1 MTALPPSSA
10 DLTVDRAPGSRAA
23 AQATALAGLRPLFR
37 ALLRNPL
44 GAASAFVLAVIV
56 VCCALAPV
64 IAPYPR
70 DASDFTHELSRASGA
85 HWLGTDELG
94 RDILTR
100 LLYGGQVTLLAA
112 ALAAAVAVAI
122 GTALGVACGYLRGR
136 TDRALTFWGDLLLTI
151 PVLVVLIVVV
161 SVFPASLYPAML
173 PLGLLLSA
181 APMRVIRSVTLA
193 VREDLYIE
201 AARVSG
207 LSHWQIMRRHVLPRI
222 YGPIVVQAT
231 LAASVAVML
240 ASGLAFLGFGVQVP
254 APSWG
259 TMVAEAASEYQQ
271 QPWFLVP
278 TGGIIALTVLSLGLL
293 GDVLRDAATG
303 RWSGQAAR
311 PLPARSARA
320 SQDGA
325 RRPTAPARQ
334 SGDAYSTASSVTEA
348 ANPVTAPLLSVRDL
362 RITVPGPAGGIV
374 LVSGMSFDLLPGRTL
389 AIVGESGCGKSVTAR
404 ALLGVGPA
412 DGRVDGSIRMGDVGL
427 ASTGLASTEL
437 AGAREAQWRVVR
449 GRRIAFVGQE
459 PMLGLDPTQT
469 VGSALRE
476 VIRAYSGCGRKQARD
491 RALALLRRVRLDDP
505 QRVAKLYPHQISG
518 GMAQR
523 VTIARALAGDPQI
536 LVADEPTTALDVTI
550 QADILALLRS
560 LQLTSGIAVL
570 LVTHDWGVV
579 AGLADDVLVMYAGQA
594 VERSAAEEVFAAP
607 RHPYTQALLRSDP
620 HATASGQALPVIAG
634 TVPPPGQWPAAGSPA
649 AAATSPPSAR
659 RPSRRWRRSS
669 RDTKP
674 GASTRTSWRPD
685 ERSRH
690 PRPDDAHGPEDK
702 HRGDYRGAERINGRV
717 PAARQRADRRL
728 SPWRPGAPRP

>member
-1 MTALPPSSA
+1 MT
-10 DLTVDRAPGSRAA
+10 RR
-23 AQATALAGLRPLFR
+23 
-37 ALLRNPL
+37 LLRHPL
-44 GAASAFVLAVIV
+44 GAVSLAVLALIV
-56 VCCALAPV
+56 ACCALAPV

-70 DASDFTHELSRASGA
+70 DASDFTHELSGPAGA

-100 LLYGGQVTLLAA
+100 LLYGGQSTLLAA
-112 ALAAAVAVAI
+112 ALAAAIAVAI
-122 GTALGVACGYLRGR
+122 GTALGVAGGYLRGR
-136 TDRALTFWGDLLLTI
+136 TDRVLTFWGDLLLTI
-151 PVLVVLIVVV
+151 PLLVVLIVVV

-181 APMRVIRSVTLA
+181 PPMRVIRSVTLTI
-193 VREDLYIE
+193 REDLYIE

-259 TMVAEAASEYQQ
+259 TMVAEAASQYQQ

-293 GDVLRDAATG
+293 GDALRDAVTG
-303 RWSGQAAR
+303 EWTGQ
-311 PLPARSARA
+311 SAR
-320 SQDGA
+320 GRPA
-325 RRPTAPARQ
+325 RRP
-334 SGDAYSTASSVTEA
+334 SGAETQSTASSRTA
-348 ANPVTAPLLSVRDL
+348 AADPGPIPLLAVRDL
-362 RITVPGPAGGIV
+362 RITVPGPDGGTV

-404 ALLGVGPA
+404 ALLGVAPPGA
-412 DGRVDGSIRMGDVGL
+412 RVDGSIRL
-427 ASTGLASTEL
+427 AGTEL
-437 AGAREAQWRVVR
+437 AGAREAQWRAVR

-459 PMLGLDPTQT
+459 PLSGLDPAQT
-469 VGSALRE
+469 VGAALSE
-476 VIRAYSGCGRKQARD
+476 VIRAYSGCGRKQARE
-491 RALALLRRVRLDDP
+491 RALALLSRVKLDDP
-505 QRVAKLYPHQISG
+505 ERVAKLYPHQVSG

-523 VTIARALAGDPQI
+523 VTIARALAGDPEI

-550 QADILALLRS
+550 QAGILALLRS

-594 VERSAAEEVFAAP
+594 VERSAAPEVFGAP
-607 RHPYTQALLRSDP
+607 RHPYTAALLRSDP
-620 HATASGQALPVIAG
+620 HAAAPGRALPVIAG
-634 TVPPPGQWPAAGSPA
+634 TVPSPGQWPAGCRFAGRCEYVTAECTAAEPA
-649 AAATSPPSAR
+649 LAQAGPGHEAR
-659 RPSRRWRRSS
+659 CIHA
-669 RDTKP
+669 DLL
-674 GASTRTSWRPD
+674 
-685 ERSRH
+685 
-690 PRPDDAHGPEDK
+690 
-702 HRGDYRGAERINGRV
+702 
-717 PAARQRADRRL
+717 AAR
-728 SPWRPGAPRP
+728 

>member
-1 MTALPPSSA
+1 MT
-10 DLTVDRAPGSRAA
+10 R
-23 AQATALAGLRPLFR
+23 RPLVR
-37 ALLRNPL
+37 MLPRHPL
-44 GAASAFVLAVIV
+44 GTASLAVLAVIV
-56 VCCALAPV
+56 ACCALAPV

-70 DASDFTHELSRASGA
+70 DASDFTHELSGPAGV

-112 ALAAAVAVAI
+112 ALATAVAVAI
-122 GTALGVACGYLRGR
+122 GTALGVAGGYLRGR

-161 SVFPASLYPAML
+161 SLFPASLYPAML
-173 PLGLLLSA
+173 ALGLLLSA

-193 VREDLYIE
+193 IREDLYIA

-207 LSHWQIMRRHVLPRI
+207 LSHWQIMRRHVLPRV

-231 LAASVAVML
+231 LAASVAVLL

-259 TMVAEAASEYQQ
+259 TMVAEAASQYQQ

-278 TGGIIALTVLSLGLL
+278 TGGMIALTVLSLGLL
-293 GDVLRDAATG
+293 GDALRDAATG
-303 RWSGQAAR
+303 RWTGQAAR
-311 PLPARSARA
+311 ALPARSGA
-320 SQDGA
+320 A
-325 RRPTAPARQ
+325 RRPPAAPAPR
-334 SGDAYSTASSVTEA
+334 SATARSTASSRTRA
-348 ANPVTAPLLSVRDL
+348 AGSVPAPLLSVRDL
-362 RITVPGPAGGIV
+362 RITVPGPVGGTVGGTV

-404 ALLGVGPA
+404 ALLGVAPA
-412 DGRVDGSIRMGDVGL
+412 GGRVDGSIQLGEV
-427 ASTGLASTEL
+427 EL
-437 AGAREAQWRVVR
+437 AGARESQWQAVR

-459 PMLGLDPTQT
+459 PMSGLDPTQT

-476 VIRAYSGCGRKQARD
+476 VIRAYSGCGRKQAGD

-505 QRVAKLYPHQISG
+505 QRIAKLYPHQISG

-523 VTIARALAGDPQI
+523 VTIARALAGDPEI

-550 QADILALLRS
+550 QAGVLALLRS

-570 LVTHDWGVV
+570 LVSHDLGVV

-594 VERSAAEEVFAAP
+594 VERSAADAVFAAP

-620 HATASGQALPVIAG
+620 HASAPGRALPAIAG
-634 TVPPPGQWPAAGSPA
+634 TVPPPGQWPAGCRFAGRCGYVTADCTAAEPALA
-649 AAATSPPSAR
+649 AAAPGHEAR
-659 RPSRRWRRSS
+659 CIHA
-669 RDTKP
+669 DQL
-674 GASTRTSWRPD
+674 
-685 ERSRH
+685 
-690 PRPDDAHGPEDK
+690 
-702 HRGDYRGAERINGRV
+702 
-717 PAARQRADRRL
+717 AAR
-728 SPWRPGAPRP
+728 

>member
-1 MTALPPSSA
+1 MTRRLLRRP
-10 DLTVDRAPGSRAA
+10 LAA
-23 AQATALAGLRPLFR
+23 ASLA
-37 ALLRNPL
+37 
-44 GAASAFVLAVIV
+44 VLALIV

-70 DASDFTHELSRASGA
+70 DASDFTHELSGPTAA

-100 LLYGGQVTLLAA
+100 LMYGGQPTLLAA
-112 ALAAAVAVAI
+112 ALAAAIAVAV
-122 GTALGVACGYLRGR
+122 GTALGVAGGYLRGR
-136 TDRALTFWGDLLLTI
+136 TDRVLTFWGDLLLTI

-161 SVFPASLYPAML
+161 SVFPNSLYPAML

-181 APMRVIRSVTLA
+181 APMRVIRSVTMA
-193 VREDLYIE
+193 IREDLYIE

-293 GDVLRDAATG
+293 GDALRDAVTAEWTG
-303 RWSGQAAR
+303 QGAR
-311 PLPARSARA
+311 GVSARRFT
-320 SQDGA
+320 QKA
-325 RRPTAPARQ
+325 RTQESSYGTDSAD
-334 SGDAYSTASSVTEA
+334 SG
-348 ANPVTAPLLSVRDL
+348 PAPLLSVRDL
-362 RITVPGPAGGIV
+362 RITVPGPDGGTV

-404 ALLGVGPA
+404 ALLGVAPPG
-412 DGRVDGSIRMGDVGL
+412 GRVDGSIRLRGV
-427 ASTGLASTEL
+427 EL
-437 AGAREAQWRVVR
+437 AAAREAQWQAVR
-449 GRRIAFVGQE
+449 GRRIAFIGQE
-459 PMLGLDPTQT
+459 PLSGLDPTQT
-469 VGSALRE
+469 VGAALSE
-476 VIRAYSGCGRKQARD
+476 VIRAYSGCGRKQAREK
-491 RALALLRRVRLDDP
+491 ALALLSRVRLDDTE
-505 QRVAKLYPHQISG
+505 RVAKLYPHQISG

-523 VTIARALAGDPQI
+523 VTIARALAGDPEI

-550 QADILALLRS
+550 QADILALLHHLR
-560 LQLTSGIAVL
+560 LTSEIAVL

-594 VERSAAEEVFAAP
+594 VERSAAQEVFGAP
-607 RHPYTQALLRSDP
+607 RHPYTEALLRSDP
-620 HATASGQALPVIAG
+620 HATTPGRALPVIAG
-634 TVPPPGQWPAAGSPA
+634 TVPPPGQWPAGCRFAGRCGYATADCTLAEPA
-649 AAATSPPSAR
+649 LSTTALGHEAR
-659 RPSRRWRRSS
+659 CIHA
-669 RDTKP
+669 DLL
-674 GASTRTSWRPD
+674 GAR
-685 ERSRH
+685 
-690 PRPDDAHGPEDK
+690 
-702 HRGDYRGAERINGRV
+702 
-717 PAARQRADRRL
+717 
-728 SPWRPGAPRP
+728 

>member
-1 MTALPPSSA
+1 MTALPPPDAGLAGLA
-10 DLTVDRAPGSRAA
+10 DPAEPGPQAA
-23 AQATALAGLRPLFR
+23 AQAVARARPRPLLR
-37 ALLRNPL
+37 SLLRDPL
-44 GAASAFVLAVIV
+44 GVASLAVLLIIV

-64 IAPYPR
+64 IAPYQQG
-70 DASDFTHELSRASGA
+70 ASDFTRELSGPSAA

-112 ALAAAVAVAI
+112 ALATAIAVLI
-122 GTALGVACGYLRGR
+122 GTALGVAAGYLRGR
-136 TDRALTFWGDLLLTI
+136 TDRVLTFWGDLLLTI

-161 SVFPASLYPAML
+161 SVFPSSLYPAML

-193 VREDLYIE
+193 IREDLYIE

-240 ASGLAFLGFGVQVP
+240 ASGLGFLGFGVQVP

-271 QPWFLVP
+271 QAWFLVP

-293 GDVLRDAATG
+293 GDALRDAVTG
-303 RWSGQAAR
+303 QWTGQAAGR
-311 PLPARSARA
+311 LAIRRRSGALSDADRTAA
-320 SQDGA
+320 SP
-325 RRPTAPARQ
+325 RTLAP
-334 SGDAYSTASSVTEA
+334 DTT
-348 ANPVTAPLLSVRDL
+348 TAPLLAVRDL
-362 RITVPGPAGGIV
+362 RVTVPGPDGGTV

-404 ALLGVGPA
+404 ALLGVTPA
-412 DGRVDGSIRMGDVGL
+412 GGRIDGSIRLRG
-427 ASTGLASTEL
+427 TGPAGTDTSRAEKAGGESIEL
-437 AGAREAQWRVVR
+437 AGARESQWRTVR

-459 PMLGLDPTQT
+459 PMSGLDPVQT
-469 VGSALRE
+469 VGAALSE
-476 VIRAYSGCGRKQARD
+476 VIRAYSGCGRRQARS

-505 QRVAKLYPHQISG
+505 ERVARLYPHQISG

-523 VTIARALAGDPQI
+523 VTIARALAGDPEI

-560 LQLTSGIAVL
+560 LQLTSEIAVL

-594 VERSAAEEVFAAP
+594 VERSAAEEVFDAP
-607 RHPYTQALLRSDP
+607 RHPYTEALLRSDP
-620 HATASGQALPVIAG
+620 HGSVRGRELPVIAG
-634 TVPPPGQWPAAGSPA
+634 TVPPPGQWPAGCRFAGRCGYVTADCTAAEPA
-649 AAATSPPSAR
+649 LTLAEPGHEAR
-659 RPSRRWRRSS
+659 CIHA
-669 RDTKP
+669 DLL
-674 GASTRTSWRPD
+674 
-685 ERSRH
+685 
-690 PRPDDAHGPEDK
+690 
-702 HRGDYRGAERINGRV
+702 
-717 PAARQRADRRL
+717 AAR
-728 SPWRPGAPRP
+728 

>member
-1 MTALPPSSA
+1 VTPPVRRLP
-10 DLTVDRAPGSRAA
+10 LLRAVA
-23 AQATALAGLRPLFR
+23 
-37 ALLRNPL
+37 RNPL
-44 GAASAFVLAVIV
+44 GAASLLVLAVIV
-56 VCCALAPV
+56 AGCAFAPV

-70 DASDFTHELSRASGA
+70 DASDFTRELSGPTGA

-100 LLYGGQVTLLAA
+100 LLYGGQATLLAA
-112 ALAAAVAVAI
+112 ALATAVAVAI
-122 GTALGVACGYLRGR
+122 GTTLGVAGGYLRGR

-181 APMRVIRSVTLA
+181 APMRVIRSVTVA
-193 VREDLYIE
+193 IREDLYIE

-259 TMVAEAASEYQQ
+259 TMVAEAASQYQQ

-293 GDVLRDAATG
+293 GDALRDAATG
-303 RWSGQAAR
+303 RWTGQAAR
-311 PLPARSARA
+311 VPPARSARA
-320 SQDGA
+320 GQHGA
-325 RRPTAPARQ
+325 RRPPAPARQ
-334 SGDAYSTASSVTEA
+334 SGHAEAQASARTEA
-348 ANPVTAPLLSVRDL
+348 ADSGPAPLLSVRDL
-362 RITVPGPAGGIV
+362 RITVPGPAGGTV

-404 ALLGVGPA
+404 ALLGVAPA
-412 DGRVDGSIRMGDVGL
+412 GGRVDGSIRL
-427 ASTGLASTEL
+427 AGPGLASTEL
-437 AGAREAQWRVVR
+437 AGAREAQWRAVR

-459 PMLGLDPTQT
+459 PMSGLDPAQT

-491 RALALLRRVRLDDP
+491 RAIALLRRVRLDDP
-505 QRVAKLYPHQISG
+505 QRVARLYPHQISG

-523 VTIARALAGDPQI
+523 VTIARALAGEPQI

-594 VERSAAEEVFAAP
+594 VERSAAGQVFAAP

-620 HATASGQALPVIAG
+620 HASAPGRALPVIAG
-634 TVPPPGQWPAAGSPA
+634 TVPPPGQWPAGCRFAGRCGYVTAECTAAEPPLTPA
-649 AAATSPPSAR
+649 E
-659 RPSRRWRRSS
+659 
-669 RDTKP
+669 P
-674 GASTRTSWRPD
+674 GHETRCIHAD
-685 ERSRH
+685 QL
-690 PRPDDAHGPEDK
+690 
-702 HRGDYRGAERINGRV
+702 
-717 PAARQRADRRL
+717 AAR
-728 SPWRPGAPRP
+728 

>member
-1 MTALPPSSA
+1 MTALPPPEA
-10 DLTVDRAPGSRAA
+10 NLAQTA
-23 AQATALAGLRPLFR
+23 AQATARPNAQATARARPRPLVHT
-37 ALLRNPL
+37 LLRDPL
-44 GAASAFVLAVIV
+44 GAISLAVLTLIV

-70 DASDFTHELSRASGA
+70 DASDFTHELSGPTGA

-100 LLYGGQVTLLAA
+100 LLYGGQSTLLAA
-112 ALAAAVAVAI
+112 ALATAIAVAI
-122 GTALGVACGYLRGR
+122 GTSLGVAGGYLRGR
-136 TDRALTFWGDLLLTI
+136 TDRVLTFWGDLLLTI
-151 PVLVVLIVVV
+151 PLLVVLIVVV

-181 APMRVIRSVTLA
+181 APMRVIRSVTMA

-259 TMVAEAASEYQQ
+259 TMVAEAASQYQQ

-293 GDVLRDAATG
+293 GDALRDAVTGQWTG
-303 RWSGQAAR
+303 RTAR
-311 PLPARSARA
+311 VRSARRLP
-320 SQDGA
+320 GA
-325 RRPTAPARQ
+325 ARL
-334 SGDAYSTASSVTEA
+334 SGSAVVQEPSSRTEA
-348 ANPVTAPLLSVRDL
+348 ADSGPEPLLAVRDL
-362 RITVPGPAGGIV
+362 RITVPGARGAVV
-374 LVSGMSFDLLPGRTL
+374 LVSGMSFDLFSGRAL

-404 ALLGVGPA
+404 ALLGVAPPG
-412 DGRVDGSIRMGDVGL
+412 GRVDGSIVL
-427 ASTGLASTEL
+427 SSVEL
-437 AGAREAQWRVVR
+437 AGAREAQWQAVR

-459 PMLGLDPTQT
+459 PMSGLDPTQT
-469 VGSALRE
+469 VGTALGE
-476 VIRAYSGCGRKQARD
+476 VIRAYTGCGRKQARE
-491 RALALLRRVRLDDP
+491 RALALLRRVKLDDP
-505 QRVAKLYPHQISG
+505 ERVAKLYPHQISG

-523 VTIARALAGDPQI
+523 VTIARALAGDPEI

-560 LQLTSGIAVL
+560 LQLTSGIAIL

-594 VERSAAEEVFAAP
+594 VERSAAEVVFDAP
-607 RHPYTQALLRSDP
+607 RHP
-620 HATASGQALPVIAG
+620 
-634 TVPPPGQWPAAGSPA
+634 
-649 AAATSPPSAR
+649 
-659 RPSRRWRRSS
+659 
-669 RDTKP
+669 
-674 GASTRTSWRPD
+674 
-685 ERSRH
+685 
-690 PRPDDAHGPEDK
+690 
-702 HRGDYRGAERINGRV
+702 
-717 PAARQRADRRL
+717 
-728 SPWRPGAPRP
+728 

>member
-1 MTALPPSSA
+1 MT
-10 DLTVDRAPGSRAA
+10 RR
-23 AQATALAGLRPLFR
+23 
-37 ALLRNPL
+37 LLRHPL
-44 GAASAFVLAVIV
+44 GAVSLAVLALIV

-70 DASDFTHELSRASGA
+70 DASDFTHELSGPAGA

-100 LLYGGQVTLLAA
+100 LLYGGQSTLLAA
-112 ALAAAVAVAI
+112 ALAAAIAVAI
-122 GTALGVACGYLRGR
+122 GTALGVAGGYLRGR
-136 TDRALTFWGDLLLTI
+136 TDRVLTFWGDLLLTI
-151 PVLVVLIVVV
+151 PLLVVLIVVV

-181 APMRVIRSVTLA
+181 PPMRVIRSVTMTI
-193 VREDLYIE
+193 REDRYIE

-259 TMVAEAASEYQQ
+259 TMVAEAASQYQQ

-293 GDVLRDAATG
+293 GDALRDAVTG
-303 RWSGQAAR
+303 EWTGQ
-311 PLPARSARA
+311 SAR
-320 SQDGA
+320 GRLA
-325 RRPTAPARQ
+325 RRLSAAGSQ
-334 SGDAYSTASSVTEA
+334 STASSRTA
-348 ANPVTAPLLSVRDL
+348 AADPGPIPLLAVRDL
-362 RITVPGPAGGIV
+362 RVTVPGPDGGTV
-374 LVSGMSFDLLPGRTL
+374 LVSGMSFDLFPGRTL

-404 ALLGVGPA
+404 ALLGVAPPGA
-412 DGRVDGSIRMGDVGL
+412 RVDGSIRLHSIPPGGRPPVPPGAL
-427 ASTGLASTEL
+427 PGSTEL
-437 AGAREAQWRVVR
+437 AGAREAQWRAVR

-459 PMLGLDPTQT
+459 PLSGLDPTQT
-469 VGSALRE
+469 VGAALSE
-476 VIRAYSGCGRKQARD
+476 VIRAYSGCGRKQATE
-491 RALALLRRVRLDDP
+491 RALALLRRVKLDDP
-505 QRVAKLYPHQISG
+505 ERVAKLYPHQVSG

-523 VTIARALAGDPQI
+523 VTIARALAGDPEI

-594 VERSAAEEVFAAP
+594 VERAAAPDVFGAP
-607 RHPYTQALLRSDP
+607 RHPYTEALLRSDP
-620 HATASGQALPVIAG
+620 HAAAPGRALPVIAG
-634 TVPPPGQWPAAGSPA
+634 TVPSPGQWPAGCRFAGRCGYVTADCTAAEPA
-649 AAATSPPSAR
+649 LAQAGPGHEAR
-659 RPSRRWRRSS
+659 CIHA
-669 RDTKP
+669 DLL
-674 GASTRTSWRPD
+674 
-685 ERSRH
+685 
-690 PRPDDAHGPEDK
+690 
-702 HRGDYRGAERINGRV
+702 
-717 PAARQRADRRL
+717 AAR
-728 SPWRPGAPRP
+728 

>member
-1 MTALPPSSA
+1 MT
-10 DLTVDRAPGSRAA
+10 RR
-23 AQATALAGLRPLFR
+23 
-37 ALLRNPL
+37 LLRHPL
-44 GAASAFVLAVIV
+44 GGVSLAVLALIV

-70 DASDFTHELSRASGA
+70 DASDFTHELSGPSGA

-100 LLYGGQVTLLAA
+100 LLYGGQSTLLAA
-112 ALAAAVAVAI
+112 ALAAAIAVAI
-122 GTALGVACGYLRGR
+122 GTALGVAGGYLRGR
-136 TDRALTFWGDLLLTI
+136 TDRVLTFWGDLLLTI
-151 PVLVVLIVVV
+151 PLLVVLIVVV

-181 APMRVIRSVTLA
+181 PPMRVIRSVTMT

-259 TMVAEAASEYQQ
+259 TMVAEAASQYQQ

-293 GDVLRDAATG
+293 GDALRDAVTG
-303 RWSGQAAR
+303 EWTGQ
-311 PLPARSARA
+311 SAR
-320 SQDGA
+320 GRPA
-325 RRPTAPARQ
+325 RRPSVAAKSTPSSRTA
-334 SGDAYSTASSVTEA
+334 A
-348 ANPVTAPLLSVRDL
+348 ADPGPIPLLAVRDL
-362 RITVPGPAGGIV
+362 RITVPGPDGGTV

-404 ALLGVGPA
+404 ALLGVAPPGA
-412 DGRVDGSIRMGDVGL
+412 RVDGSIRLQQAPAGADGPPG
-427 ASTGLASTEL
+427 AETATTEL
-437 AGAREAQWRVVR
+437 AGMREAQWRAVR

-459 PMLGLDPTQT
+459 PLSGLDPTQT
-469 VGSALRE
+469 VGAALSE
-476 VIRAYSGCGRKQARD
+476 VIRAYSGCGRKHARE
-491 RALALLRRVRLDDP
+491 RALALLSRVKLDDP
-505 QRVAKLYPHQISG
+505 ERVATLYPHQVSG

-523 VTIARALAGDPQI
+523 VTIARALAGDPEI

-594 VERSAAEEVFAAP
+594 VERSAAPDVFGAP
-607 RHPYTQALLRSDP
+607 RHPYTEALLRSDP
-620 HATASGQALPVIAG
+620 HAATPGRALPVIAG
-634 TVPPPGQWPAAGSPA
+634 TVPSPGQWPAWLPV
-649 AAATSPPSAR
+649 
-659 RPSRRWRRSS
+659 
-669 RDTKP
+669 
-674 GASTRTSWRPD
+674 
-685 ERSRH
+685 
-690 PRPDDAHGPEDK
+690 
-702 HRGDYRGAERINGRV
+702 RGALRV
-717 PAARQRADRRL
+717 RDRRL
-728 SPWRPGAPRP
+728 HGGRARARPGRAGTRGPVHPRGPAGGPMSELASESVSTVRPRMRTTSASEESG

>member
-1 MTALPPSSA
+1 MTALPP
-10 DLTVDRAPGSRAA
+10 PGTSP
-23 AQATALAGLRPLFR
+23 RPLLR
-37 ALLRNPL
+37 QLLRDPL
-44 GAASAFVLAVIV
+44 GAASLAVLAVIIAG
-56 VCCALAPV
+56 CALAPV

-70 DASDFTHELSRASGA
+70 DASDFTHELSGPTGA

-100 LLYGGQVTLLAA
+100 LLYGGQSTLLAA
-112 ALAAAVAVAI
+112 ALAAAIAVVI
-122 GTALGVACGYLRGR
+122 GTALGVAGGYLRGR
-136 TDRALTFWGDLLLTI
+136 TDRVLTFWGDLLLTI

-161 SVFPASLYPAML
+161 SVFPASLYPAMV

-193 VREDLYIE
+193 IREDLYIE

-207 LSHWQIMRRHVLPRI
+207 LSHRQIMRRHVLPRI

-259 TMVAEAASEYQQ
+259 TMVAEAASQYQQ

-293 GDVLRDAATG
+293 GDALRDAVTG
-303 RWSGQAAR
+303 QWTGHAAR
-311 PLPARSARA
+311 GLSVRRSPE
-320 SQDGA
+320 Q
-325 RRPTAPARQ
+325 
-334 SGDAYSTASSVTEA
+334 ASSRTA
-348 ANPVTAPLLSVRDL
+348 AADSRPAPLLSVRDL
-362 RITVPGPAGGIV
+362 RITVPGPDGGTV
-374 LVSGMSFDLLPGRTL
+374 LVSGVSFDLLPGRTL

-404 ALLGVGPA
+404 ALLGVAPPG
-412 DGRVDGSIRMGDVGL
+412 GRVDGSIRLRDAPPPGAEGPAAEPAMV
-427 ASTGLASTEL
+427 EL
-437 AGAREAQWRVVR
+437 AGAREAQWRAVR

-459 PMLGLDPTQT
+459 PMSGLDPTQT
-469 VGSALRE
+469 VGAALTE
-476 VIRAYSGCGRKQARD
+476 VVRAYSGCGRKQARG
-491 RALALLRRVRLDDP
+491 RALALLRRVSLDDP
-505 QRVAKLYPHQISG
+505 QRVAKLYPHQVSG

-594 VERSAAEEVFAAP
+594 VERSAAEEVFGAP
-607 RHPYTQALLRSDP
+607 RHPYTEALLRSDP
-620 HATASGQALPVIAG
+620 HATTPGRAL
-634 TVPPPGQWPAAGSPA
+634 
-649 AAATSPPSAR
+649 
-659 RPSRRWRRSS
+659 
-669 RDTKP
+669 
-674 GASTRTSWRPD
+674 
-685 ERSRH
+685 
-690 PRPDDAHGPEDK
+690 
-702 HRGDYRGAERINGRV
+702 
-717 PAARQRADRRL
+717 
-728 SPWRPGAPRP
+728 